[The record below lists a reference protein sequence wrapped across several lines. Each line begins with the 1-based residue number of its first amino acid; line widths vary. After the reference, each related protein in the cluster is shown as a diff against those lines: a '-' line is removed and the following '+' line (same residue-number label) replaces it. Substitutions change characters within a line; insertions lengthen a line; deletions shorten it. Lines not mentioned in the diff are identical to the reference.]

1 MKIEQPIE
9 NLQKFH
15 AEHGNIDVNWWNSSW
30 EEGGEIRVC
39 DDEEETYGELTRE
52 EAIENETQ
60 FLPSDF
66 KEARVKEINEFY
78 DSGKVLNGKKGT
90 GRMIAYI
97 VED

>member
-1 MKIEQPIE
+1 MKIEQLIE
-9 NLQKFH
+9 KLQKIH
-15 AEHGNIDVNWWNSSW
+15 AEHGNIDVNWWNSAY

-39 DDEEETYGELTRE
+39 VDEEETYGELTRE
-52 EAIENETQ
+52 EAIENETE

-66 KEARVKEINEFY
+66 KEAHVKEINEFY
-78 DSGKVLNGKKGT
+78 DSGKVLDGKKGT